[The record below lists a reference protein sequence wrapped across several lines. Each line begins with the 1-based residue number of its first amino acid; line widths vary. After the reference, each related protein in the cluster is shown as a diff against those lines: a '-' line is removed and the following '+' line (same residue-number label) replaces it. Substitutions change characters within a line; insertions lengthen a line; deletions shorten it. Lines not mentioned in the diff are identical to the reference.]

1 MFELLKRRLNGMP
14 GQFRSNVWDPTLII
28 AQIVCMQSF
37 YYVNLGFWI
46 FILDTIG
53 RFDASVDQIFT
64 QSDLGLYE
72 DSGRTNLIAY
82 ALNSLTCALGL
93 WFVVRRTKQCL
104 DFTATVHLFHFIG
117 CWIVSGH
124 VPQTFWWW
132 LTSLVC
138 LTLMTVLGEFLCM
151 RTELKAIPVTM
162 GPKVD
167 L

>member
-64 QSDLGLYE
+64 QSVSVDNFIFIYMWSVVTWIGYLLIQVQIGTQTVTKTE
-72 DSGRTNLIAY
+72 SGWPWAF
-82 ALNSLTCALGL
+82 
-93 WFVVRRTKQCL
+93 FVEIVRICIFLRY
-104 DFTATVHLFHFIG
+104 HNR
-117 CWIVSGH
+117 
-124 VPQTFWWW
+124 
-132 LTSLVC
+132 
-138 LTLMTVLGEFLCM
+138 LTLFRSVVFSLPQRMLWLAVLM
-151 RTELKAIPVTM
+151 VAYI
-162 GPKVD
+162 
-167 L
+167 